1 MKGYFAN
8 FLGDGG
14 QPHVPVGTLVFLWMF
29 CQAKR
34 LAIEVKNGLITLKN
48 GLFWFFSFILF
59 FLLNTCCTFT
69 AIIILLKAKH
79 YISIPQIRN

>member
-34 LAIEVKNGLITLKN
+34 LAIEGEEWLNYVKKRLVLV
-48 GLFWFFSFILF
+48 F
-59 FLLNTCCTFT
+59 FLSF
-69 AIIILLKAKH
+69 
-79 YISIPQIRN
+79 YSFY

>member
-1 MKGYFAN
+1 MKGDFAN
-8 FLGDGG
+8 FLGDGR

-48 GLFWFFSFILF
+48 GFILVFFFHFILF
-59 FLLNTCCTFT
+59 IEYLLYLYGHNNPIKSET
-69 AIIILLKAKH
+69 L
-79 YISIPQIRN
+79 Y